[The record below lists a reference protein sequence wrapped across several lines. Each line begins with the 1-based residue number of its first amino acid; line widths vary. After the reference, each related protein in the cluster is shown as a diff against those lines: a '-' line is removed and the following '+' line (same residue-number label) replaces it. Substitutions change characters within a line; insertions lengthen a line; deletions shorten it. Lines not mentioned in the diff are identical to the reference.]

1 MKYLFSVLS
10 ITFSLTAATLNGN
23 AQQTTVVSPKLVAA
37 PVAFAKLGNGTQW
50 DGGPVIS
57 FSEDGQYLLGFT
69 TREAKAW
76 LMPEG
81 ELVYRFNTSMQKEDK
96 SRGVLNYMVTG
107 IKITPDG
114 KYIYASGG
122 SGQDFMMM
130 PADLATGEL
139 LPDGLIKDSLK
150 KGTYQLRRGIRNST
164 DVSMQVMK
172 ALWGRSS
179 ALMIKRDKDGDFD
192 DNLTIYGIV
201 SSVAHPGELII
212 CYTQSFCGSRSFIKD
227 RLTESVKQIRS
238 KQNNSNG
245 CQFFDV
251 HVARYNP
258 ATNTSVYLG
267 NALKGA
273 GWVDF
278 MDTDLILSPSPIDD
292 IVYVSGL
299 KIKDNMPAYLT
310 GPVGKNSF
318 ASFNTVDG
326 KVLWEPATKLKGDF
340 VFSGFNEFGNA
351 VFKTV
356 SSNLINSEVVFE
368 PLTGNMLST
377 RTFLSPKPKVYYNAK
392 WNINV
397 AVGKTASGDWGVSIY
412 SADNGEYMLA
422 VADQKGSTEIT
433 AKTQA
438 ELDRFYAAI
447 AANRKAMQEA
457 YDRRLAE
464 DARAASAYQEKLSRD
479 AAYQAANFRSC
490 PLCKGT
496 GVWVV
501 SGVAKAYRKTSYSE
515 GRALDGSRTTIK
527 STESSTGGY
536 WEQRG
541 ACLKCGGRGVVA
553 K

>member
-10 ITFSLTAATLNGN
+10 IIFLLTAATLKGN

-37 PVAFAKLGNGTQW
+37 PVAFAKLGNGIQW
-50 DGGPVIS
+50 DAGPTIS

-69 TREAKAW
+69 QREAKAW

-96 SRGVLNYMVTG
+96 SRGVLNYAVTG

-150 KGTYQLRRGIRNST
+150 KGTYQLRRGIRNNA
-164 DVSMQVMK
+164 DVSMQVMQSF
-172 ALWGRSS
+172 WGQSS
-179 ALMIKRDKDGDFD
+179 PLMIKRDKDGDFND
-192 DNLTIYGIV
+192 QLIIYGMV

-212 CYTQSFCGSRSFIKD
+212 CYTQSFCGSRSFIKN
-227 RLTESVKQIRS
+227 RLTESVKEIRS
-238 KQNNSNG
+238 KQYNSNR
-245 CQFFDV
+245 CQFFDA

-273 GWVDF
+273 GGVDF
-278 MDTDLILSPSPIDD
+278 MDHQLILSPSPVDD

-299 KIKDNMPAYLT
+299 KSKDNKPAYTT
-310 GPVGKNSF
+310 GPVGKPSF
-318 ASFNTVDG
+318 ASFNTLDG
-326 KVLWEPATKLKGDF
+326 KVLWEPATKLKGNF
-340 VFSGFNEFGNA
+340 VFNGFNEFGNA

-356 SSNLINSEVVFE
+356 TDNTINSEVVFE
-368 PLTGNMLST
+368 PLTGNVLST

-397 AVGKTASGDWGVSIY
+397 AVTKTASEDWGVSIY
-412 SADNGEYMLA
+412 NAGNGEYMLA
-422 VADQKGSTEIT
+422 VADQKGATEIT
-433 AKTQA
+433 AKTQG
-438 ELDRFYAAI
+438 EMDRYYAFL
-447 AANRKAMQEA
+447 AANRKALQEA

-464 DARAASAYQEKLSRD
+464 DARAAVAYQEKLSRD
-479 AAYQAANFRSC
+479 AAYHAAHFKTC
-490 PLCKGT
+490 PLCNGT

-501 SGVAKAYRKTSYSE
+501 SGVAKAYRKSTYSE

-536 WEQRG
+536 WEQRS
-541 ACLKCGGRGVVA
+541 ACLKCSGRGVVA
-553 K
+553 R